1 MNAETISIDVASR
14 FGVRARQTLL
24 AHPAPVDRLLVMLPG
39 KGYTCDFPL
48 FYFLRRAAFALG
60 FDVLSMQYGFQV
72 TGGDLDLE
80 NVSYLLD
87 DARAAL
93 EPTLERGYRQVC
105 IAGKSLGTPLAG
117 ELARTL
123 TLDRVSLLLLTPI
136 GGALH
141 GLGDLP
147 ALALI
152 GTADALYSAELVAAF
167 DGHPTIAWKVYDGL
181 NHSLE
186 VPGDWRASLA
196 ALADII
202 QTCEQFL
209 QQQHP

>member
-1 MNAETISIDVASR
+1 MNAESLSISIASH
-14 FGVRARQTLL
+14 FGVQVSNPLL
-24 AHPAPVDRLLVMLPG
+24 AHQPPANRLLVMLPG

-60 FDVLSMQYGFQV
+60 FDVLSIQYGFQV

-80 NVSYLLD
+80 NVHYLLD

-93 EPTLERGYRQVC
+93 EPALQRGYRQVC

-141 GLGDLP
+141 GLGDRP

-202 QTCEQFL
+202 ATCEQFL